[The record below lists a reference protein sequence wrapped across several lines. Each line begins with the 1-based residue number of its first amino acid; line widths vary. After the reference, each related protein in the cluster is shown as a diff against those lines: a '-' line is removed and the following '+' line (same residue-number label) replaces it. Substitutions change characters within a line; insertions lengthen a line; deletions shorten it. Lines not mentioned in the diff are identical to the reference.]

1 MALNRDG
8 TETLVVYEINA
19 VFDKDGVHLE
29 EERMLGIW
37 RDVEHEREMEEYQS
51 TDHKREA
58 SPILEYVQ
66 KFMTNDL

>member
-19 VFDKDGVHLE
+19 VFDEDGVHLE

-51 TDHKREA
+51 TDHKQEGGQPNTA
-58 SPILEYVQ
+58 ICTKTYDE
-66 KFMTNDL
+66 